1 MAEVPIEHTR
11 ADAGQSQHHQCLLP
25 SPDSSQF
32 FSPCPLPWTSGVFE
46 LHFPSPNFSD
56 SYIPSA
62 MVSSPALSSSPPPMV
77 WFTLLASLQS
87 GPFQMPLPLL
97 SLIST
102 RNLLSRIP
110 GTSPVLI
117 FHSLRKRDTVA
128 DHTGVQNSAF
138 PDCFYQSLNDY
149 QSLKHRFS
157 KNPRGKEATASIT
170 KM

>member
-1 MAEVPIEHTR
+1 MSIPKQTLA
-11 ADAGQSQHHQCLLP
+11 SLCQHHQCLLP
-25 SPDSSQF
+25 SPDSSQL

-46 LHFPSPNFSD
+46 LHCPSPNFSD

-62 MVSSPALSSSPPPMV
+62 MVSSSSLSSSPPPMV

-87 GPFQMPLPLL
+87 GPFRMPLPVL

-110 GTSPVLI
+110 GSSPVLI
-117 FHSLRKRDTVA
+117 FLSLHKRDTVT

-138 PDCFYQSLNDY
+138 PDCSC

-157 KNPRGKEATASIT
+157 KNPREKRPLHL
-170 KM
+170 